1 MTIAFFIIFF
11 FLSIVSY
18 GFIDPN
24 LTLSSHPLAV
34 NYINFLSYVV
44 YQQRLFTAGIFF
56 IIMLTQFFLFRK
68 IFINSQK
75 IFPSIN
81 SFFQYLF
88 PLVCVLILSYPMVS
102 YDLFN
107 YMTTAKVTFTHF
119 ENPYVVMPIEII
131 NEPNL
136 LFTRAANKL
145 ALYGP
150 VWIILTW
157 IPHTLGMGNIWQ
169 TIIAFKLTS
178 AFWYLSFC
186 FLVWRVTKSMKNVI
200 FFALNPL
207 VLIELIIVGHN
218 DLVMMALSLSGI
230 LLWESKKLMIKI
242 FGLIFLIFSMCIKGA
257 TIVLLPLLFLRKFSR
272 DKIFLLASF
281 LLLILFIIAGPIREE
296 LYPWYAIW
304 FLSAAS
310 FLPYP
315 KYRLVWQFGIVF
327 SLGLELRYIPYMAMG
342 YYEGIGPMLRIIL
355 TFIPVIVWIG
365 WILYRKKEQFYKVI
379 KFIKL

>member
-1 MTIAFFIIFF
+1 MTIAFFIIFL

-24 LTLSSHPLAV
+24 LILSSHPLV
-34 NYINFLSYVV
+34 ISFIKPLFHIV
-44 YQQRLFTAGIFF
+44 YQQRLFTAGLFF
-56 IIMLTQFFLFRK
+56 IILLTQFFLFRK
-68 IFINSQK
+68 IFINSQRV
-75 IFPSIN
+75 FPSIQ
-81 SFFQYLF
+81 SLFKYLF
-88 PLVCVLILSYPMVS
+88 PLACILVLSYPMVS

-107 YMTTAKVTFTHF
+107 YMTTAKVTFTHL
-119 ENPYVVMPIEII
+119 ENPYIVMPIEIA

-136 LFTRAANKL
+136 FFTRAANKL

-150 VWIILTW
+150 IWILLTW
-157 IPHTLGMGNIWQ
+157 IPHALGMGNIWQ
-169 TIIAFKLTS
+169 TIISFKLMS

-186 FLVWRVTKSMKNVI
+186 FLVWRVTKNMKNVI

-207 VLIELIIVGHN
+207 VLIEVLVVGHN

-230 LLWESKKLMIKI
+230 LLWESKKLVNRIS
-242 FGLIFLIFSMCIKGA
+242 GLMLLVFSMCIKGA
-257 TIVLLPLLFLRKFSR
+257 TVVLLPLLFLRKFSR

-304 FLSAAS
+304 FLSSAS
-310 FLPYP
+310 FLSYP
-315 KYRLVWQFGIVF
+315 KYLWFWQFGIVF

-342 YYEGIGPMLRIIL
+342 YYEGPGPMLRTVL
-355 TFIPVIVWIG
+355 TIIPVVVWGFWKLKNFQISK
-365 WILYRKKEQFYKVI
+365 IKKS
-379 KFIKL
+379 